1 VFLDHPY
8 SNTFK
13 AMQVAAGALANELK
27 VAYLS
32 PAVYPPDTRVPVAA
46 VARYWHQLR
55 GATVE
60 QSTRDLQSWPTLNSC
75 S

>member
-1 VFLDHPY
+1 
-8 SNTFK
+8 
-13 AMQVAAGALANELK
+13 MQVAAGALANELK

-55 GATVE
+55 GATVRLE
-60 QSTRDLQSWPTLNSC
+60 IYKSWPTLNSC